1 MLFIYMI
8 FKSLSKYNILKSKN
22 IQNTI
27 IIILIA
33 IMLLIIFWMF
43 FLISIKTIRS
53 ILSKEG
59 FDTNSPPPTTETI
72 NISINDDT
80 PPTNQVDPEAF
91 GKFYLSTESNTGKT
105 NIITMGEEPSTIKMD
120 FDASSNTRLLIY
132 PISMEHTDK
141 HKANI
146 FPPNFTVN
154 ISFPDLSKNYITKY
168 TDSSDNAIKNYIETY
183 LSPNGDICGNF
194 INVSLSVPDI
204 QNPIYKDKT
213 TKKDIGYVDNMS
225 ANNYRI
231 IVTDN
236 GNTIDGILIDFKPPK

>member
-1 MLFIYMI
+1 M
-8 FKSLSKYNILKSKN
+8 FKSLLKIKYFKSKN
-22 IQNTI
+22 II

-33 IMLLIIFWMF
+33 IMLFIIFWMF
-43 FLISIKTIRS
+43 FVISIKTIRS

-59 FDTNSPPPTTETI
+59 FDSDAPPPTIEPI
-72 NISINDDT
+72 KISINDDT
-80 PPTNQVDPEAF
+80 TPTKQIDPESF

-105 NIITMGEEPSTIKMD
+105 NIITMGEEPSTFNID

-132 PISMEHTDK
+132 PTKMQHTDK

-168 TDSSDNAIKNYIETY
+168 TNSSANTIKNYIETY

-194 INVSLSVPDI
+194 INVSLSVPNL

-213 TKKDIGYVDNMS
+213 TKTDVGYVDNTS
-225 ANNYRI
+225 TNNYRI
-231 IVTDN
+231 IVTDK
-236 GNTIDGILIDFKPPK
+236 GNTINGILIDFKPPK